1 MPPGADAQDS
11 SVTRLDPVVVEVTRE
26 RGRSLL
32 DVPFA
37 VTVQVPDSMRPGQ
50 RHLAIDETL
59 ALIPGLS
66 VSNRNNPSQDP
77 RISIRGFGSRSAF
90 GVRGIRVLRDGIPL
104 TLPDGQTPIDYL
116 DLESVGRVEVL
127 RGSASSLYG
136 NAAGGVIDIRSTDP
150 SPGPLRGELR
160 ASTGSFGTNR
170 LFGKASG
177 GTRAARYQASLAR
190 TTAEGFRDYSEQRQ
204 TNAFAR
210 ASLERGDAAFAL
222 TLLGMNLPVAQNP
235 GSLTKLQLL
244 DQPRMADPLA
254 VRKRA
259 RKAVRQ
265 SQAGFTFSEVN
276 KRGEL
281 EGSFHGSVRSLD
293 NPLSFGIVEVARIAW
308 GAGYRATIFHSLLG
322 AGQRFTAGSEIQKQ
336 NDRRVNF
343 ANCNDAP
350 ASPPTASC
358 PTTLPE
364 RGTTTL
370 NQRELV
376 TSSGSYI
383 RNEAPIGSRVLL
395 SGGVRAD
402 EVRFDVRDR
411 LVTGTNP
418 DDSGVRTLYAV
429 NPAFGIVARLS
440 RSHSLYANVSRAFE
454 TPTATELGN
463 QPDGSAG
470 LNRLLE
476 PQRSTSYEAGLK
488 GVSRRGIQYNLALY
502 RTRVSDEL
510 IPFEIP
516 ASGGRRY
523 FRNAG
528 STKRVGAEAAGSAVI
543 GGVETGIAYTISNFR
558 FREYVVGAE
567 SYAGKRIPGVA
578 PRVLQ
583 ASAHWKFRNIDFVA
597 EGLASGRVEVNDANS
612 ESAPGFALLNARLSR
627 NLIVSGAR
635 FRFTAGVQNAFDRVH
650 ASSVSVNAAGGKY
663 YEPGTRRAL
672 FVSIGLDAAR
682 PVRGSAAP
690 GR

>member
-1 MPPGADAQDS
+1 
-11 SVTRLDPVVVEVTRE
+11 
-26 RGRSLL
+26 
-32 DVPFA
+32 
-37 VTVQVPDSMRPGQ
+37 
-50 RHLAIDETL
+50 
-59 ALIPGLS
+59 
-66 VSNRNNPSQDP
+66 
-77 RISIRGFGSRSAF
+77 
-90 GVRGIRVLRDGIPL
+90 
-104 TLPDGQTPIDYL
+104 GQTPIDYL

-136 NAAGGVIDIRSTDP
+136 NAAGGVIDIRSTQP
-150 SPGPLRGELR
+150 APGTLSGELR
-160 ASTGSFGTNR
+160 ASTGSFGASR

-177 GTRAARYQASLAR
+177 GTRAARYQASIAR
-190 TTAEGFRDYSEQRQ
+190 TTADGFRDYSEQRQ

-210 ASLERGDAAFAL
+210 ASLERGDAAYAL
-222 TLLGMNLPVAQNP
+222 TWMAVDLPVAQNP

-244 DQPRMADPLA
+244 DNPEMADPLA
-254 VRKRA
+254 VRKQA

-265 SQAGFTFSEVN
+265 SQVGFTFSEIN

-281 EGSFHGSVRSLD
+281 EGSFHGGVRSLD
-293 NPLSFGIVEVARIAW
+293 NPLSFGIVDVARTSW

-336 NDRRVNF
+336 NDRRLNF

-350 ASPPTASC
+350 APPPTLSC
-358 PTTLPE
+358 PTTLAE
-364 RGTTTL
+364 RGAVTL

-383 RNEAPIGSRVLL
+383 RNETPIGSRVLL

-402 EVRFDVRDR
+402 EIRFDVRDR

-429 NPAFGIVARLS
+429 SPALGIVTRLS
-440 RSHSLYANVSRAFE
+440 GAHSLYANISRAFE

-470 LNRLLE
+470 LNRVLE

-502 RTRVSDEL
+502 RTRVADEL

-528 STKRVGAEAAGSAVI
+528 STRRTGAEMAASAVI
-543 GGVETGIAYTISNFR
+543 RGVDAGITYAISNFR
-558 FREYVVGAE
+558 FRDYLVGAE
-567 SYAGKRIPGVA
+567 NFAGRRIPGVA
-578 PRVLQ
+578 PQVIQ
-583 ASAHWKFRNIDFVA
+583 TSAHWKLREIDVVV

-612 ESAPGFALLNARLSR
+612 ESAPGFALFNARLSR
-627 NLIVSGAR
+627 NIVVAR
-635 FRFTAGVQNAFDRVH
+635 ARLRFTAGVQNALDRVH

-663 YEPGTRRAL
+663 YEPGARRAL
-672 FVSIGLDAAR
+672 FISVGLDASR
-682 PVRGSAAP
+682 PVRGTAAP
-690 GR
+690 GK